1 MILGELGEN
10 DEALAQQAQQGNRE
24 ALMKLYDRYLPTV
37 YRRVKSRVPAQQAED
52 VTQEIFIAVIRSL
65 DRFEQRSRFSTW
77 LYTIVNR
84 QIAEFYRRHYHAHD
98 HQSVSLDAIEGLR
111 LVASPPA
118 ELNDERV
125 LVQKAFDRLPDHYQ
139 EVILLRFADGL
150 TFAEIADQ
158 REQSLEAVKSLYRRA
173 IQALRDQM
181 GGM

>member
-111 LVASPPA
+111 LAASPPA
-118 ELNDERV
+118 A
-125 LVQKAFDRLPDHYQ
+125 VQSPSTTWRGVAGLPACSSASRQ
-139 EVILLRFADGL
+139 PA
-150 TFAEIADQ
+150 
-158 REQSLEAVKSLYRRA
+158 RRWPDSHQA
-173 IQALRDQM
+173 IGPVMMPIWL
-181 GGM
+181 